1 MESPRDTDTNID
13 SSSEPASAWELAAS
27 PDSATEADVVRG
39 WGRNR
44 SRGHELSRNT
54 VPGALREEC
63 VPFIYTMMGEL
74 FSIHRREDV
83 VFSRHLPF
91 RGPGLLLLYPLQH
104 DE

>member
-1 MESPRDTDTNID
+1 MESPRDTDTNVD
-13 SSSEPASAWELAAS
+13 SSSEPALAWELAAS
-27 PDSATEADVVRG
+27 ADSSTEADVQS
-39 WGRNR
+39 WGRSR
-44 SRGHELSRNT
+44 SRGHELSRTT

-83 VFSRHLPF
+83 VFSRHLSF
-91 RGPGLLLLYPLQH
+91 RGFEFLLLFPLQH